1 MLVGLLKFL
10 FNVAGW
16 LLYIGSWLVV
26 IYTILLWVIPQNK
39 YVRLV
44 GKYLEPVLAMV
55 RGGVRRVFPN
65 FTQTRLD
72 FSPAVLCLLLIVA
85 RWVLQL
91 LQNILL

>member
-10 FNVAGW
+10 FDVAGW
-16 LLYIGSWLVV
+16 LLYIGGWLVV

-44 GKYLEPVLAMV
+44 GKYLEPVLNVV
-55 RGGVRRVFPN
+55 RGWVRRVFPK

-72 FSPAVLCLLLIVA
+72 FSPAVLCLLIVVA

-91 LQNILL
+91 LRNILL

>member
-39 YVRLV
+39 YVRLA

-55 RGGVRRVFPN
+55 RGWVRRFFPN
-65 FTQTRLD
+65 LQTRLD